1 MVYGQLQR
9 APAGG
14 LVAASAA
21 APTQNLLI
29 LTAAGP
35 RWTVEHGLGP
45 TCGPWQGTQE
55 GEIAM
60 SSLNSRNEAMKTR
73 RGTMP
78 EASTRAARSRPQR
91 LARGRWR
98 YLIGASALAA
108 LAT

>member
-9 APAGG
+9 ALAGG

-35 RWTVEHGLGP
+35 RWTVEHGHGP
-45 TCGPWQGTQE
+45 TCGPWQGAQE

-60 SSLNSRNEAMKTR
+60 SGLNCRNEAVKTS

-78 EASTRAARSRPQR
+78 EASTGAANSQPQR
-91 LARGRWR
+91 PARGRWR
-98 YLIGASALAA
+98 YLI
-108 LAT
+108 